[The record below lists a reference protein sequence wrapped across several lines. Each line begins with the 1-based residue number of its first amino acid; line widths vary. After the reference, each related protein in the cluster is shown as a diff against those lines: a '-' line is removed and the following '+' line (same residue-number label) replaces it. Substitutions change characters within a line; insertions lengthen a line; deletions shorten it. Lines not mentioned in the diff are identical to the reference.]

1 MQTFAKDNGLKLVP
15 LVVEQISLD
24 PKVVTNQNSITAGA
38 QAEVQRLTQENQNLK
53 DELAKLK
60 AAQ

>member
-15 LVVEQISLD
+15 PVVEQISLD
-24 PKVVTNQNSITAGA
+24 PTVVTNKNSITAGA
-38 QAEVQRLTQENQNLK
+38 QAEVQSLTQEKQNLK
-53 DELAKLK
+53 DELAKFK